1 MRLKVE
7 KKCQR
12 KPPGLKGHMERRKN
26 VFIASFTE

>member
-1 MRLKVE
+1 MRLEVE